1 MGGLG
6 WELKTK
12 KMVKNYTDKQLLDKA
27 ESLPSFKGFP
37 NGYWL
42 LGVQSNEDKF
52 DIFDDKFYLFKGKQ
66 FVLATTGTTNA
77 GKTAIF
83 GFEKYNKK
91 GVGVIKTNEWY
102 DELWQSGL
110 HHGKMKAL
118 RQINPIKL
126 FRDNNKNTKI
136 EEIGEVYNEIVM
148 CNFHTNDY
156 NPLTKLVK
164 WIIGG
169 WSACCQVCN
178 NPMDYYSILELV
190 GKQKVSYCLLKEF

>member
-1 MGGLG
+1 
-6 WELKTK
+6 
-12 KMVKNYTDKQLLDKA
+12 MVKNYTDQELLNKVA
-27 ESLPSFKGFP
+27 TLPSFEGLPFD
-37 NGYWL
+37 YWL

-52 DIFDDKFYLFKGKQ
+52 DNFDDKFYLFKGNH

-83 GFEKYNKK
+83 GYEKFNKE
-91 GVGVIKTNEWY
+91 GVAVIKTNEWFY
-102 DELWQSGL
+102 ELWKNGL

-118 RQINPIKL
+118 RQLNDIK
-126 FRDNNKNTKI
+126 FYRDNNKNVKI
-136 EEIGEVYNEIVM
+136 EEIGKVYEGIIF

-178 NPMDYYSILELV
+178 NPTDYYKIIELT
-190 GKQKVSYCLLKEF
+190 KYQKSVSYCLLKEF